1 MKQFVQALSGR
12 AEFLIVV
19 LGSIGV
25 SLLSNFAVLLSPEV
39 ASDVQ
44 QFTNESL
51 VGTLI
56 YEIFVLAWLGTF
68 MKLRGWTRER
78 LGIAPSL
85 RDTAIGILLAFVIL
99 GLSWVTDLVVGDL
112 APGLLEAATR
122 FEKVTGTLDMR
133 AVVLVSLVNPVFEEV
148 FICAYVISALKDKRG
163 AAFAVNVSAGLRVAC
178 HLYQGAYGVLTIGP
192 LALLFGYWYLRSGR
206 IWPLLVA
213 HALLDFVGLVSL
225 GG

>member
-25 SLLSNFAVLLSPEV
+25 SLLSNFAVLLSPEI

-44 QFTNESL
+44 PFNNDSL

-68 MKLRGWTRER
+68 MVMRGWTPER
-78 LGIAPSL
+78 LGIASSL
-85 RDTAIGILLAFVIL
+85 RDTAIGLLLAIFIL
-99 GLSWVTDLVVGDL
+99 GFGWVIDIVVADL
-112 APGLLEAATR
+112 APSLLEAATR
-122 FEKVTGTLDMR
+122 FEKVTGTLDMHW
-133 AVVLVSLVNPVFEEV
+133 VVLVSLVNPVFEEV

-163 AAFAVNVSAGLRVAC
+163 PAFAVNVSAGLRVAC
-178 HLYQGAYGVLTIGP
+178 HLYQGAYGVLTVGP
-192 LALLFGYWYLRSGR
+192 LALLFGYWYLRTGR

-225 GG
+225 DG